1 MSHITNTKDNNE
13 VNLCEIINYH
23 QLKKGIVTIDELTKI
38 PNELLKQVREY
49 IAFHEDKL
57 GQAIENKDESEEL
70 DTLRTLKH
78 LNKLES
84 DLRFNSERGRAYKDL
99 LEYEDKFEQIKTK
112 DKDRSEKAA
121 NNRHEENRLMKAY
134 AITYYQQNREKFK
147 SKDAAAAEIAG
158 KIVPASYA
166 TVRGWLRN
174 I

>member
-38 PNELLKQVREY
+38 PNELLNQVREY

-57 GQAIENKDESEEL
+57 GQAIKNKDESEEL

-84 DLRFNSERGRAYKDL
+84 DLRVNSERGRAYKDL

-121 NNRHEENRLMKAY
+121 RVRHNENRSCMDE
-134 AITYYQQNREKFK
+134 AIQYYKENKKSFK
-147 SKDAAAAEIAG
+147 NKDDAAKELTRILPM
-158 KIVPASYA
+158 KHSTI
-166 TVRGWLRN
+166 RGWLRN

>member
-38 PNELLKQVREY
+38 PNELLNQVREY

-57 GQAIENKDESEEL
+57 GQAIKNKDESEEL

-112 DKDRSEKAA
+112 DKDRSKKG
-121 NNRHEENRLMKAY
+121 NDIRHEENRSMKADTIKEY
-134 AITYYQQNREKFK
+134 LQRRETFK
-147 SKDAAAAEIAG
+147 SKDEAAAELAG
-158 KIVPASYA
+158 TYVNQSFA
-166 TVRGWLRN
+166 TVRKWLKN
-174 I
+174 V